1 MIFISGLKL
10 IYIRFL
16 STGNIGTK
24 KEEYNEISRSIHF
37 DSILLSCR
45 IVRVKIIDQLGRRR
59 RGTKS
64 RLTRDRSGGSGVR
77 PF

>member
-24 KEEYNEISRSIHF
+24 KEEHSEISRSIHF
-37 DSILLSCR
+37 DPISLILSNCSSENYRSIR
-45 IVRVKIIDQLGRRR
+45 
-59 RGTKS
+59 
-64 RLTRDRSGGSGVR
+64 
-77 PF
+77 